1 MWGSRRVAFCTWLNH
16 ALSVDLASAFASW
29 EWYVGFPEK
38 WQPSGRPWKS
48 TSTLTPSTSRK
59 PELREEMCQPAG
71 RMRVFRLR
79 NVRRLNLHAAVSLL
93 LEPDFPSPIITPCQ
107 FATKHSGTCFAMT
120 LRTERV
126 NRWSYS
132 TGNCAL
138 LRTVLCDF
146 SVLTNSGYWTIPAI
160 FRLSPACNA
169 AFKEAKNAR
178 AFGSKLGEN
187 SAPYYYAR
195 CSRSDLRRQG
205 AINSIPTATIGERT
219 SFSTLSIVTPD
230 FRTVAG

>member
-1 MWGSRRVAFCTWLNH
+1 MVCGFSREVAAIWP
-16 ALSVDLASAFASW
+16 ALEIHF
-29 EWYVGFPEK
+29 YVNAVYQPE
-38 WQPSGRPWKS
+38 
-48 TSTLTPSTSRK
+48 

-71 RMRVFRLR
+71 RMRAFRLR
-79 NVRRLNLHAAVSLL
+79 NVQGLNFHAAVSRSSNQTS
-93 LEPDFPSPIITPCQ
+93 PSPIITPCQ
-107 FATKHSGTCFAMT
+107 FPNRHSGICFAMT

-132 TGNCAL
+132 TRNCAL

-187 SAPYYYAR
+187 SATVLLPQDAV
-195 CSRSDLRRQG
+195 G
-205 AINSIPTATIGERT
+205 AICADRERSTAFRPRLSERERPLAR
-219 SFSTLSIVTPD
+219 SQS
-230 FRTVAG
+230 